1 MRRRR
6 MPQRTTA
13 ASSSSSHRRN
23 RHRGGSGGGGGRR
36 ARRGGRRTRGV
47 GTRPGGSWGCSS
59 SSAAD
64 PSEGSEVDSKLLAR
78 RHGEKSASLDWV
90 ESHLSVGRQ
99 QRPTDAAI
107 LRGGVRAPPAT
118 AAAACGG
125 RGGDIP
131 R

>member
-1 MRRRR
+1 
-6 MPQRTTA
+6 
-13 ASSSSSHRRN
+13 
-23 RHRGGSGGGGGRR
+23 
-36 ARRGGRRTRGV
+36 V
-47 GTRPGGSWGCSS
+47 SWGCSS

-107 LRGGVRAPPAT
+107 LRVRGGVRAPPAT
-118 AAAACGG
+118 AAAAAACGG
-125 RGGDIP
+125 GGGDIP